1 MNICIYGA
9 SSDNINQ
16 TYKDAVFGLGQ
27 AMATKGHILVF
38 GGGTSGLM
46 GSAVRGIQSVGG
58 FSVGIAPRFFDKPGI
73 LHNSCNEFIFT
84 DTMRERKRIMEE
96 RSDAFIAVPGGI
108 GTFEELFEILT
119 LKQLGRHRKPVALFN
134 INGYYD
140 SLCEMMNHASREG
153 FMRPGSENIL
163 PVYDNISSLLDYIE
177 KEATR

>member
-16 TYKDAVFGLGQ
+16 KYWNAVFELGKT
-27 AMATKGHILVF
+27 MATRGHSLVF

-46 GSAVRGIQSVGG
+46 GAAVRGVQNAGG

-84 DTMRERKRIMEE
+84 DTMRERKQIMED
-96 RSDAFIAVPGGI
+96 RSDAFIAVRGGI

-119 LKQLGRHRKPVALFN
+119 LKQLGRHSKPVAVFN

-140 SLCEMMNHASREG
+140 SLCEMMKHASDEG
-153 FMRPGSENIL
+153 FMRSGSENIL
-163 PVYDNISSLLDYIE
+163 MVYDNINSILDYIE
-177 KEATR
+177 KEATT